1 MQEETIDPRELNP
14 LALAFVGDS
23 VLELLVRTRL
33 ARHHRMSAGKLNVE
47 KVKYVSARAQFRE
60 EQLLEPLFTEE
71 ELAVF
76 KRGRNA
82 SKASVAKHASPEE
95 YRASTGFECLLG
107 WLYLTGQ
114 MARVEELFD
123 ALWQQFDP
131 NQKENAKARCFP
143 HWKTVQGRQRAFL
156 CGVTSCS
163 WHLRRQHPWYTGW
176 GACARWWSG
185 WWCGSGSGSCSCSC
199 GFRCDSRCGPSWFVT
214 PFVREFSLTA
224 LVLPRTAALF
234 MGG

>member
-1 MQEETIDPRELNP
+1 MKLLDILRKLGLIRESGIFYIGGSDVLPPPLKGAEELQTLQ
-14 LALAFVGDS
+14 ALEQGD
-23 VLELLVRTRL
+23 EDARQRLVE
-33 ARHHRMSAGKLNVE
+33 HHRLSAGKLNAE

-60 EQLLEPLFTEE
+60 EQLLEPLFTED

-131 NQKENAKARCFP
+131 NQK
-143 HWKTVQGRQRAFL
+143 
-156 CGVTSCS
+156 
-163 WHLRRQHPWYTGW
+163 
-176 GACARWWSG
+176 
-185 WWCGSGSGSCSCSC
+185 
-199 GFRCDSRCGPSWFVT
+199 
-214 PFVREFSLTA
+214 
-224 LVLPRTAALF
+224 
-234 MGG
+234 

>member
-71 ELAVF
+71 ELSVF

-107 WLYLTGQ
+107 WLYLQGRNDRIQ
-114 MARVEELFD
+114 ELFD
-123 ALWQQFDP
+123 ALWEGYQP
-131 NQKENAKARCFP
+131 E
-143 HWKTVQGRQRAFL
+143 
-156 CGVTSCS
+156 
-163 WHLRRQHPWYTGW
+163 
-176 GACARWWSG
+176 
-185 WWCGSGSGSCSCSC
+185 
-199 GFRCDSRCGPSWFVT
+199 
-214 PFVREFSLTA
+214 
-224 LVLPRTAALF
+224 
-234 MGG
+234 